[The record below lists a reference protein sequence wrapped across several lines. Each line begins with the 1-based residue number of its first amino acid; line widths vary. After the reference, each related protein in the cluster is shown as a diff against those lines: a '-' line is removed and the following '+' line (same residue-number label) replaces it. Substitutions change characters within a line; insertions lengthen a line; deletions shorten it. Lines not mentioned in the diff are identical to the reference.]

1 MWLSRSCRLSGV
13 RRPSFFCVGACSPC
27 LLKSFSTLPV
37 MGACF
42 MLLGAVSFLLPAG
55 WANELM
61 ALGFGGLHILFGLL
75 IARRYG
81 G

>member
-1 MWLSRSCRLSGV
+1 
-13 RRPSFFCVGACSPC
+13 
-27 LLKSFSTLPV
+27 

-42 MLLGAVSFLLPAG
+42 MVLGAAALLLPAG
-55 WANELM
+55 WSNALL
-61 ALGFGGLHILFGLL
+61 ALGFGGLHLVFGAL